1 MYGFRGLLCFHHW
14 NIESQFFHEI
24 AFFLKSKKQIEYTE
38 IPSDAIPVMGNNFVY
53 MWLWKNQNRINFVFS
68 NHPGVTISFD
78 EKIKNNLIESL
89 EKIK

>member
-1 MYGFRGLLCFHHW
+1 MNYWNCFFLFIFGLAIACIF
-14 NIESQFFHEI
+14 I
-24 AFFLKSKKQIEYTE
+24 AFFLKAKKQTEYTE

-53 MWLWKNQNRINFVFS
+53 MWLWKKQNRINFVFS

-89 EKIK
+89 KKIQ